1 MAETDGDSASVTACV
16 EGRPGQGTCA
26 EVDRERDALLA
37 DEEFD
42 DLGFTLPP
50 EGDALGDSNKS
61 YARWFAPK
69 ALRRRLRFEACLQRF
84 AGPFDWA
91 SVPKGRLKALLR
103 KGLPAEHRATVWW
116 SVLGCESR
124 RRHDPDGYSRHV
136 SGLMVPRTAEEIER
150 DLQRTFP
157 NHRLFRME
165 SGRAELRNI
174 LRAFAN
180 HSPRVQ
186 YCQGLNF
193 VAALL
198 LVIMRDPERAFW
210 ALVCAVDNLGVEG
223 YYTDGMMLL
232 KADMHVL
239 SAELQRWCP
248 KVATVFRK
256 EKVELMS
263 ICSQWYITWFCICL
277 PGPTLLRVWDTL
289 FFEGFKVLFRIALGV
304 FRRAEEEVL
313 KCGTFE
319 TIMERAQSWP
329 RKMVQH
335 NELLK
340 ASFKGVRTFRRHDLN
355 QARDEAFCHVEAE
368 ELKFRQTRK
377 QLRGEKLHS

>member
-1 MAETDGDSASVTACV
+1 MAENDGDAAAMPANVDGRLKREDIADV
-16 EGRPGQGTCA
+16 ED
-26 EVDRERDALLA
+26 DRAAARA

-42 DLGFTLPP
+42 DLGFALPP
-50 EGDALGDSNKS
+50 EGDVLGDSNKN

-69 ALRRRLRFEACLQRF
+69 AVRRRLRFEVCLQRF

-116 SVLGCESR
+116 SVLGCENR
-124 RRHDPDGYSRHV
+124 RQHDPDGYARHV
-136 SGLMVPRTAEEIER
+136 SGLAVPRTAAEIER

-165 SGRAELRNI
+165 SGQAELRNV
-174 LRAFAN
+174 LQAFAN

-193 VAALL
+193 IAALL
-198 LVIMRDPERAFW
+198 LLIMRDPERAFW

-223 YYTDGMMLL
+223 YYTHGMMLL
-232 KADMHVL
+232 KADMSVL
-239 SAELQRWCP
+239 SAELQLRCP
-248 KVATVFRK
+248 KVASMFRR

-289 FFEGFKVLFRIALGV
+289 FFEGFKVLFRIALGI

-329 RKMVQH
+329 RNMVQH

-340 ASFKGVRTFRRHDLN
+340 ASFKGVRTFRRHNLN
-355 QARDEAFCHVEAE
+355 RARDEAFSRVEAE
-368 ELKFRQTRK
+368 ELLFRQARK
-377 QLRGEKLHS
+377 QLI